1 VESEHTNTVGLLS
14 SLLNKIIDHRL
25 RFHSLDVDSIEDM
38 IENHVKVLRDRDI
51 NDQIKNIISL
61 AEGTTSNE

>member
-1 VESEHTNTVGLLS
+1 MSEQENMAYALYDRINS
-14 SLLNKIIDHRL
+14 QIDARL
-25 RFHSLDVDSIEDM
+25 KWHSLDVDSVEGM

-61 AEGTTSNE
+61 AAGTTSNE

>member
-1 VESEHTNTVGLLS
+1 MSKQANVVCALYDMINSQ
-14 SLLNKIIDHRL
+14 IDARL
-25 RFHSLDVDSIEDM
+25 KWHSIDVDSIEDM